1 MGDALS
7 PAMTIGTCAWMER
20 EWMASLHEDTKRK
33 FVARRYM
40 DDILLFFAKDGWD
53 SDRFYDD
60 FKRSECYMAPLKL
73 EEATDGTFLET
84 TFRVDGNYVHFR
96 LKNVNQGGV
105 RKVWRYQS
113 YDSYTPYEQKKS
125 TLIATLKKVDFMAGN
140 QTERYESALDKLA
153 EFASLG
159 YPPKVREYACQRVGR
174 ETNQRIWF
182 AVAKQQRGM

>member
-1 MGDALS
+1 MLD
-7 PAMTIGTCAWMER
+7 E
-20 EWMASLHEDTKRK
+20 K
-33 FVARRYM
+33 
-40 DDILLFFAKDGWD
+40 
-53 SDRFYDD
+53 
-60 FKRSECYMAPLKL
+60 
-73 EEATDGTFLET
+73 AT
-84 TFRVDGNYVHFR
+84 
-96 LKNVNQGGV
+96 
-105 RKVWRYQS
+105 WRYQS